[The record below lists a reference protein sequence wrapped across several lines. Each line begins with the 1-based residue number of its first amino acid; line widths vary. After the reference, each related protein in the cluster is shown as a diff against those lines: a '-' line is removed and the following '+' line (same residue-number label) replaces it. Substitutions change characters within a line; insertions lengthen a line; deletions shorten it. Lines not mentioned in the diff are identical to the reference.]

1 MSGNVKLP
9 TSALTNGNISGY
21 GDDFMAKG
29 HFMNRE
35 EPHCDAV

>member
-9 TSALTNGNISGY
+9 TSTLTNGNISGY

-29 HFMNRE
+29 HSMNRE
-35 EPHCDAV
+35 ETHCDAV